1 MDDDRSSVGSGRSYG
16 GSFAESLRSDSGG
29 SQLSDDAHAALVR
42 ERAESGTTQGSDSD
56 YATYPPDVDP
66 PTRPR
71 AGSAPSLGE
80 RTLSLESDRSSA
92 LAGAPRTRDG
102 MLNLFTPA
110 GLGDTTDDSVTIG
123 GRKTKDILTSLN
135 SDKLH
140 TFAELRTLELEVDRW
155 HGKTGSQWYSFFPRE
170 TTKAADKN
178 YKAIKDAIDQARV
191 SSDQKLLTML
201 EQKLGTLPHYTY
213 LDHDSGNS
221 EVNFHSRRAGETLD
235 AYEKKLEEDGDHT
248 ELKHIMSA
256 LTNSFRY
263 DGTPGFH
270 IKNIFFGW
278 RTEKQ
283 RNADHLIDEVN
294 RLFRDTPLP
303 IPPRVKQGLPSR

>member
-16 GSFAESLRSDSGG
+16 GSFSSLDSAEAWDVPPPDDDAG
-29 SQLSDDAHAALVR
+29 SQRTASTDSARSYLS
-42 ERAESGTTQGSDSD
+42 TGSDSD
-56 YATYPPDVDP
+56 FDYSH
-66 PTRPR
+66 R
-71 AGSAPSLGE
+71 AD
-80 RTLSLESDRSSA
+80 SLESVPARA
-92 LAGAPRTRDG
+92 LAGVPPTRDG
-102 MLNLFTPA
+102 MLDLFAAP
-110 GLGDTTDDSVTIG
+110 GHEVTTDDSVTIG

-303 IPPRVKQGLPSR
+303 IPPPRETGPAQPITGIHR